1 MVQLDGVCVLLAL
14 SAAAAATPAAA
25 FGGGASSTALP
36 VAQRAEAWVRAK
48 RKDKYF
54 SAAPGISVLTVDP
67 VSGARAFGDGV
78 QRQGGSVAADAD
90 TLYEIGSLSKTMTT
104 LGLSALAAR
113 GVLSFDDPV
122 QKWLGAGFR
131 LGPQD
136 YVSATVTV
144 RDLMA
149 HRTGLGEGQGDSIGA
164 FLQAPQF
171 VRNLANVVPVRSL
184 RDIFQ

>member
-1 MVQLDGVCVLLAL
+1 MVQLAGVCALLAL
-14 SAAAAATPAAA
+14 APVAA
-25 FGGGASSTALP
+25 FGGGAASAALP

-48 RKDKYF
+48 RKDTYF
-54 SAAPGISVLTVDP
+54 SAAPGISVLTVDG

-78 QRQGGSVAADAD
+78 QRLGGAAAADAN

-113 GVLSFDDPV
+113 GAMSFDDPV
-122 QKWLGAGFR
+122 QRWLGPEFR
-131 LGPQD
+131 LGPHD

-149 HRTGLGEGQGDSIGA
+149 HRSGLAEGQGDSIGS
-164 FLQAPQF
+164 FLQVPQF
-171 VRNLANVVPVRSL
+171 VRNLADVVPVRSL